1 MLTALTGIDR
11 HESIFAALEEAPAKG
26 GIAGFDHRKADISS
40 GVKII
45 EDPTP
50 TAKRTPR
57 AFFFRPA
64 LLLWDLDNPASERH
78 SRYKFPRRTKTC
90 DDLGGWSFFHVE
102 FRRRGFG

>member
-1 MLTALTGIDR
+1 LRHTYAIKRMLTALTGIDR

-57 AFFFRPA
+57 AFFFRPR
-64 LLLWDLDNPASERH
+64 ASSLR
-78 SRYKFPRRTKTC
+78 P
-90 DDLGGWSFFHVE
+90 W
-102 FRRRGFG
+102 

>member
-1 MLTALTGIDR
+1 MRHTYAIKRMLTALTGIDR
-11 HESIFAALEEAPAKG
+11 HESIFAALEEAPARWIGFDRGFPTKG

-57 AFFFRPA
+57 AFFFRPR
-64 LLLWDLDNPASERH
+64 AS
-78 SRYKFPRRTKTC
+78 S
-90 DDLGGWSFFHVE
+90 LGPW
-102 FRRRGFG
+102 